1 MTTMRRLSG
10 GAASVARRW
19 QRRFCGCPSARRSLK
34 RTAIGT
40 YGLSG
45 IANVH
50 SPIVNLPAPALVP
63 RSRHAFATIV
73 IQTDKRVGNVKRIK
87 YRSIE
92 TDWSLAT
99 IVDSQTHEEFD
110 VVGVMPGLQ
119 TDATYTFDGIWQD
132 TNEYGTQ
139 LHVDRFAIMT
149 AASSSTTSKQGRTE
163 ENDCT
168 LTLFT
173 TSSASR

>member
-1 MTTMRRLSG
+1 M
-10 GAASVARRW
+10 
-19 QRRFCGCPSARRSLK
+19 K

-92 TDWSLAT
+92 TDWALAT

-149 AASSSTTSKQGRTE
+149 AASSSTTSDDDKLDKGLVAYLADTVPKVGALWSTLVRGLVTCWQVKARTRIPQGV
-163 ENDCT
+163 
-168 LTLFT
+168 
-173 TSSASR
+173 TSCKR